1 MIMRIGI
8 ALLLITSVAMS
19 WAWQD
24 YHRFI
29 EKPLVVQQP
38 LVMDITSGSSFRS
51 IIQQLN
57 SQVNF
62 QHPDIAKLWFK
73 ILAHQQGL
81 INQLKAG
88 EYELP
93 VDITAKEFLIL
104 LSRGAVRQHSITF
117 PEGWTF
123 KQLRQALEADNNL
136 KSILTALSDAEIL
149 QKLNSDYTHP
159 EGLFFPDTYRFEK
172 HTTDLAI
179 LQQAYQ
185 KMQQVLSEQWASRE
199 QDLPLT
205 ADYEALILASIV
217 EKESGVTFERP
228 AIAGVFIRRLNKGM
242 RLQTD
247 PTVIYGMGDS
257 YQGNIRKKD
266 LQTLTPYNTYRI
278 DGLPPTPIAMPG
290 AEAINAVLHPAKG
303 NSLYFVANG
312 DGSHIFSATLKE
324 HSRAVNKFQRK
335 QR

>member
-1 MIMRIGI
+1 MIVRIAI
-8 ALLLITSVAMS
+8 ALLLIISAALG
-19 WAWQD
+19 WGWQD
-24 YHRFI
+24 YQRFI
-29 EKPLVVQQP
+29 TKPLVVQQAII
-38 LVMDITSGSSFRS
+38 VDIARGSSFRS

-57 SQVNF
+57 SQIDF
-62 QHPDIAKLWFK
+62 QRPGMAKLWFK
-73 ILAHQQGL
+73 ILARQQGL

-88 EYELP
+88 EYEIP
-93 VDITAKEFLIL
+93 VGTTPKEFLVL
-104 LSRGAVRQHSITF
+104 LSSGATLQHSITF

-123 KQLRQALEADNNL
+123 KQIRRALEADNNL
-136 KSILTALSDAEIL
+136 KPIITAVSNTEIL
-149 QKLNSDYTHP
+149 HKLNSDYTHP

-172 HTTDLAI
+172 NTTDFAI

-185 KMQQVLSEQWASRE
+185 KMQQVLSEQWVGRE
-199 QDLPLT
+199 QGLPLT
-205 ADYEALILASIV
+205 AAYEALILASIV
-217 EKESGVTFERP
+217 EKETGLATERP

-257 YQGNIRKKD
+257 YLGNIRKKD
-266 LQTLTPYNTYRI
+266 LQTVTPYNTYRI
-278 DGLPPTPIAMPG
+278 NGLPPTPIAMPG
-290 AEAINAVLHPAKG
+290 FEAINAVLHPAKG

-324 HSRAVNKFQRK
+324 HNRAVNKFQRK

>member
-8 ALLLITSVAMS
+8 VLLLIISAVMS

-24 YHRFI
+24 YQSFI
-29 EKPLVVQQP
+29 AKPLLVQQP
-38 LVMDITSGSSFRS
+38 LVMDVASGSSFRS

-62 QHPDIAKLWFK
+62 QRPDVAKLWFK
-73 ILAHQQGL
+73 ILARQQGL

-93 VDITAKEFLIL
+93 VGITPKEFLVL
-104 LSRGAVRQHSITF
+104 LSSGATLQHSITF

-123 KQLRQALEADNNL
+123 KQIRQALEADNNL
-136 KSILTALSDAEIL
+136 KPILTALSDAEIL

-185 KMQQVLSEQWASRE
+185 KMQQVLSEQWTNKA
-199 QDLPLT
+199 QVLPLKT
-205 ADYEALILASIV
+205 VYQALILASIV
-217 EKESGVTFERP
+217 EKETGVAFERP

-290 AEAINAVLHPAKG
+290 FEAINAVLHPTNG

-324 HSRAVNKFQRK
+324 HNRAVNKFQRK